1 MDYMSPYRILRLV
14 EQRGIASG
22 PTGATRQQL
31 TGDSL
36 HGRTVRSSHRLTK
49 AAD

>member
-1 MDYMSPYRILRLV
+1 MDYMSPYWNV
-14 EQRGIASG
+14 GFEEQRGIAPD
-22 PTGATRQQL
+22 PTGTTRQQL

-36 HGRTVRSSHRLTK
+36 YGRTVRSSHKLTK